1 MSRIGF
7 CEVCGVEEQRR
18 EAEIYDGIDN
28 APQAC
33 WQCEPA
39 LKFEQKRIIKL
50 LEEQYDNCDE
60 NGNCIYIKH
69 MPECCNCDLIALIK
83 GENK

>member
-1 MSRIGF
+1 MSVVTKEMLDAAVIVGRNQ
-7 CEVCGVEEQRR
+7 ER
-18 EAEIYDGIDN
+18 E
-28 APQAC
+28 
-33 WQCEPA
+33 
-39 LKFEQKRIIKL
+39 RIIKL

-60 NGNCIYIKH
+60 NGKCIYLKH